1 MDKVEIKEL
10 VKAISGLIKIQQEH
24 NKVIDKLV
32 STIKENID
40 VNKEIKSRLLTL
52 STSIDNVKNTQANV

>member
-10 VKAISGLIKIQQEH
+10 VKAISGLTKIQQEH

>member
-32 STIKENID
+32 STIKDSNE
-40 VNKEIKSRLLTL
+40 VNKTIATRLLTVSESL
-52 STSIDNVKNTQANV
+52 NNVKNTQANV

>member
-10 VKAISGLIKIQQEH
+10 VKAISGLTKAQQEH